1 MVGKAGMFRNVGL
14 CAAVGGL
21 VLGAGV
27 ASAAQFDVTAEVQNT
42 LAVTQVTPM
51 NLGTLFVNETND
63 SGIGSLILEPDGGF
77 DTTNAQTDQVIKSLG
92 GQTAAR
98 ASVATSQDFTV
109 NVPTAKVDT
118 SGAYT
123 PNDVTGAAGIVEL
136 RLGGSTGDPN
146 VARLYLA
153 NFTVGD
159 ITGGS
164 ETGGPAAAGDPVD
177 IAADFGVAEVSFG
190 IGAEIFTD
198 DSADNGTPGAPR
210 SQYQAGTYEGTFDVT
225 AEF

>member
-1 MVGKAGMFRNVGL
+1 MVGKAGMFRKAGL

-21 VLGAGV
+21 MLGAGV
-27 ASAAQFDVTAEVQNT
+27 ASAAEFDVTAEVQNT
-42 LAVTQVTPM
+42 LAVTQDTPM
-51 NLGTLFVNETND
+51 SLGTLFVNKTDD
-63 SGIGSLILEPDGGF
+63 SGIGSLVMAPDGGI
-77 DTTNAQTDQVIKSLG
+77 TQNETDQVIKSLG

-109 NVPTAKVDT
+109 NVPTATV
-118 SGAYT
+118 SGT
-123 PNDVTGAAGIVEL
+123 HSSGLVAGTTDIVEL

-164 ETGGPAAAGDPVD
+164 ETTPAADPGNPVE
-177 IAADFGVAEVSFG
+177 IEADFGVAEVSFG

-198 DSADNGTPGAPR
+198 DSAASGSGSR
-210 SQYQAGTYEGTFDVT
+210 EQYQAGTYEGTFDVT